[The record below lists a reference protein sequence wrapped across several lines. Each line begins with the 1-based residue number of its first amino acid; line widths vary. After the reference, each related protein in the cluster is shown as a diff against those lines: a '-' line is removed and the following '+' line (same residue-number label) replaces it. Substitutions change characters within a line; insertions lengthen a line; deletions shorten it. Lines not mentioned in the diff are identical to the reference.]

1 MSIRASLPPPPFF
14 LFFFLLP
21 LSNILYLSSHAK
33 YTRTLGITSLLLIYF
48 EYIPQRPARP
58 GGGRARG
65 RGQRGGGGHGHGA
78 AVLVRARGHRVAA
91 ARLLARA
98 ARVAGLRVPAGAD
111 HAQHALP
118 DTHRAAG
125 TLGRRPLIVRS
136 LTTRSLTCF
145 SVQLKTILIFFRAG
159 CNPRRSELA
168 ERVRRGHVVVPR
180 AGAAGRRRQPRPARA
195 ALPAHLREE
204 TLRRQLR
211 LQVSHTLNIIV
222 DFTIFQFD

>member
-14 LFFFLLP
+14 LFFFLVP

-145 SVQLKTILIFFRAG
+145 SVQLKTILIFFVQGVIREGLSSLSA
-159 CNPRRSELA
+159 S
-168 ERVRRGHVVVPR
+168 
-180 AGAAGRRRQPRPARA
+180 GAAMSWCRA
-195 ALPAHLREE
+195 QAQQGGAANHAPHEPLF
-204 TLRRQLR
+204 QLTYEKKPFGVNCDYK
-211 LQVSHTLNIIV
+211 LVIP
-222 DFTIFQFD
+222 